1 MDRLLERNAV
11 TMSESPQRI
20 TLRPG
25 ELVGLA
31 ALIAAFIGLITLM
44 VTRDL
49 IFAMIAFG
57 GAFVLDLVVLAM
69 LMLAVTPNRPADGER
84 HLDTLND

>member
-1 MDRLLERNAV
+1 MTEPG
-11 TMSESPQRI
+11 SRI
-20 TLRPG
+20 TLRPA

-31 ALIAAFIGLITLM
+31 ALVAVFVGLITLM

-49 IFAMIAFG
+49 IFSVIVFG

-69 LMLAVTPNRPADGER
+69 LMLAITPNRPADGER
-84 HLDTLND
+84 QPETRND

>member
-1 MDRLLERNAV
+1 MTEPR
-11 TMSESPQRI
+11 SRI

-31 ALIAAFIGLITLM
+31 ALVAVFVGLITLM

-49 IFAMIAFG
+49 VFSLIVFG
-57 GAFVLDLVVLAM
+57 ATFVLDLVTLAM
-69 LMLAVTPNRPADGER
+69 LMLAVTPNKPPDGER
-84 HLDTLND
+84 LPETRND

>member
-1 MDRLLERNAV
+1 MTEPPA
-11 TMSESPQRI
+11 RI

-31 ALIAAFIGLITLM
+31 AVVAVFIGLVTLM

-49 IFAMIAFG
+49 LFALIAFG
-57 GAFVLDLVVLAM
+57 ASFVLDLVVLAM

-84 HLDTLND
+84 QPETRND

>member
-1 MDRLLERNAV
+1 MTDPRH
-11 TMSESPQRI
+11 RI
-20 TLRPG
+20 TLRPA

-31 ALIAAFIGLITLM
+31 GIIALFIGLVTLM

-49 IFAMIAFG
+49 TISLIAFG
-57 GAFVLDLVVLAM
+57 ATFVLDLVVLAM

-84 HLDTLND
+84 PPDTLND

>member
-1 MDRLLERNAV
+1 MTEPR
-11 TMSESPQRI
+11 TRI

-31 ALIAAFIGLITLM
+31 ALVAVFVGLITLM

-49 IFAMIAFG
+49 VLSLVVFG
-57 GAFVLDLVVLAM
+57 ATFVLDLVTLAM
-69 LMLAVTPNRPADGER
+69 LMLAVTPNKPADGER
-84 HLDTLND
+84 QPETLND

>member
-1 MDRLLERNAV
+1 MTEPPA
-11 TMSESPQRI
+11 RI
-20 TLRPG
+20 TLRPA

-31 ALIAAFIGLITLM
+31 ALVAVFVGLVTLM

-49 IFAMIAFG
+49 LITLIAFG

-69 LMLAVTPNRPADGER
+69 LMLVVTPNRPADGER
-84 HLDTLND
+84 PPETLND

>member
-1 MDRLLERNAV
+1 MTDPRER
-11 TMSESPQRI
+11 M

-31 ALIAAFIGLITLM
+31 GVFGLFLGLITLM
-44 VTRDL
+44 VTRDVIISL
-49 IFAMIAFG
+49 IAFG
-57 GAFVLDLVVLAM
+57 GTVVVGLVSLAM

-84 HLDTLND
+84 QPETRND